1 MEGMKKIS
9 RTNRRPA
16 GCHGLLS
23 RDWSVWV
30 LISLLLLLGGCLRSG
45 KEEKAAH
52 AEGERATVT
61 TDSSDSIRPAPAEI
75 DASILRERSFGEA
88 PVLAARVQAGELP
101 PVSDRLPKNP
111 LVVRPLR
118 EIGRYGGD
126 IRSALTSDLNSYY
139 SVRWALNDNLMGY
152 ERPLPNSI
160 QLNLAESFEFSENG
174 HSAVF
179 RIRQGVRWSDGMPL
193 TADDILFY
201 YHDFERNEDARYSPI
216 VSHFWLV
223 GGKPVQLEKIDDFT
237 VRFFADKPLTRILKA
252 VSHDH
257 IALPKHV
264 LAQYHPRYNPNAT
277 YEDFR
282 HRTTE
287 VALVLDPAIPHLSA
301 FHPVRWNR
309 GQNVIFERNPYYWKV
324 DTAGNQ
330 LPYVDRL
337 VFDVISDLNVIQL
350 KFLSGEL
357 DLIGRYSHLASYP
370 VLKADEG
377 RGIYKLHFSGP
388 GPGPVYYL
396 NFQTPDPQL
405 RAAIRDKRVRIALSH
420 AINREEVNQILY
432 HNLLEPCGFSFR
444 RPCPY
449 FSEEDYLRYSE
460 YDPEKS
466 RRLLEEAG
474 YVDADG
480 DGFRE
485 FEDGRR
491 FALTLNAAMGY
502 GYEDICEFVA
512 EYWGEV
518 GVKVYLNIAPPQALF
533 PLHVTGEWEV
543 GNQTMEATVDPLGRP
558 HYWMIIGETFPSWY
572 RNATDA
578 PDWLLEATRLMTEAL
593 ETFDTEVAHA
603 LMSRVREIYSENVPA
618 IGVGSLYKVWGAN
631 VRLGNVP
638 ETTAVDDIFFG
649 WDRSLFHEQLFIRIP
664 D

>member
-264 LAQYHPRYNPNAT
+264 LAQYHPRYNPDAT

-282 HRTTE
+282 HRTTDASVE
-287 VALVLDPAIPHLSA
+287 VKDFRQDLKSALVLPAGH
-301 FHPVRWNR
+301 
-309 GQNVIFERNPYYWKV
+309 G
-324 DTAGNQ
+324 
-330 LPYVDRL
+330 
-337 VFDVISDLNVIQL
+337 
-350 KFLSGEL
+350 
-357 DLIGRYSHLASYP
+357 
-370 VLKADEG
+370 
-377 RGIYKLHFSGP
+377 
-388 GPGPVYYL
+388 
-396 NFQTPDPQL
+396 
-405 RAAIRDKRVRIALSH
+405 
-420 AINREEVNQILY
+420 
-432 HNLLEPCGFSFR
+432 
-444 RPCPY
+444 
-449 FSEEDYLRYSE
+449 
-460 YDPEKS
+460 
-466 RRLLEEAG
+466 LEE
-474 YVDADG
+474 
-480 DGFRE
+480 
-485 FEDGRR
+485 RR
-491 FALTLNAAMGY
+491 HLL
-502 GYEDICEFVA
+502 
-512 EYWGEV
+512 
-518 GVKVYLNIAPPQALF
+518 PPF
-533 PLHVTGEWEV
+533 PGHL
-543 GNQTMEATVDPLGRP
+543 P
-558 HYWMIIGETFPSWY
+558 
-572 RNATDA
+572 
-578 PDWLLEATRLMTEAL
+578 
-593 ETFDTEVAHA
+593 
-603 LMSRVREIYSENVPA
+603 
-618 IGVGSLYKVWGAN
+618 
-631 VRLGNVP
+631 
-638 ETTAVDDIFFG
+638 
-649 WDRSLFHEQLFIRIP
+649 
-664 D
+664 